1 MCYKISTWLGV
12 CVCWVGGWG
21 SALLLISLPTV
32 NVLQVSTL
40 TPDLAGS
47 VKHGVQRGE
56 VSDTVIPG
64 MALTSH

>member
-1 MCYKISTWLGV
+1 MCYKISTLLGV
-12 CVCWVGGWG
+12 CVLRRGV

-40 TPDLAGS
+40 TPGLVGS
-47 VKHGVQRGE
+47 LKSGVQHGE
-56 VSDTVIPG
+56 VNNTVIPG

>member
-1 MCYKISTWLGV
+1 M
-12 CVCWVGGWG
+12 

-40 TPDLAGS
+40 TPGLAGS
-47 VKHGVQRGE
+47 LKSGVQHGE
-56 VSDTVIPG
+56 VNNTVIPG

>member
-1 MCYKISTWLGV
+1 MRLAHGWV
-12 CVCWVGGWG
+12 CACVGVGG
-21 SALLLISLPTV
+21 ALLLISLPRV

-40 TPDLAGS
+40 TPDLVGS
-47 VKHGVQRGE
+47 VKRSVQRGE

>member
-1 MCYKISTWLGV
+1 MRLAHGWVCACVGV
-12 CVCWVGGWG
+12 AG
-21 SALLLISLPTV
+21 ALLLISLPRV

-40 TPDLAGS
+40 TPDLVGS
-47 VKHGVQRGE
+47 VKRSVQRGE

>member
-1 MCYKISTWLGV
+1 MAGCVRVLG
-12 CVCWVGGWG
+12 GG
-21 SALLLISLPTV
+21 ALLLISLPTV

-47 VKHGVQRGE
+47 VKRGVQRGE

>member
-1 MCYKISTWLGV
+1 M
-12 CVCWVGGWG
+12 

-40 TPDLAGS
+40 TPGLAGS
-47 VKHGVQRGE
+47 VKSGVQRGE
-56 VSDTVIPG
+56 VSNAVIPG